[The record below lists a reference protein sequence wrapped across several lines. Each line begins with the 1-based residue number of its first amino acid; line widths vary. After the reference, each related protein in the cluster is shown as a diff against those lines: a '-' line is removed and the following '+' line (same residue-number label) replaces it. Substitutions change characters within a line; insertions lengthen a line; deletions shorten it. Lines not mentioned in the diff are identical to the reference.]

1 MIGALQQRPEIITK
15 LSGQISGMGQMQAIE
30 VLNVK
35 VSCTGRELLELIQRL
50 DSETLSADDLSEEAM
65 RDPTIANAD
74 GQGLSPHTTLRLNL
88 PVSDKML
95 STLGSGGLEGMEEWY
110 FRPDR
115 PRADRG
121 DLPGVAMKPTDG
133 SRKAL
138 ALLRAAGMP
147 KVQIEQLV
155 RSELNRRLERT
166 EAAGTVVE
174 VFFYDTKDRT
184 VVDEKRQVRNI
195 RGAVD
200 FAELGRGLI
209 TLKNKEHESFVIQHL
224 ASSALDFTLGDA
236 LGVPALDQ
244 FRFVFPIVRRF
255 SGKHRAELAQTYLH
269 AAEERAKAFLMP
281 GAGAMM
287 RVQAQLHFD
296 YKDGMRYKAFNGTSR
311 KPAEEELKSL
321 LGGAPLGILTVAMS
335 QCPDSLKVQWN
346 DEISIYVQG
355 TDLTNSLI
363 DRLRAGIRA
372 PSRGASTTTLIKLVK
387 LEKNSQPSTTTI
399 TQRPAAG
406 AAARPASKAL
416 ATVADLEAAIV
427 QGVFG
432 SDQTVMFPANTSKGE
447 AIVWAPQPATTT
459 EAAVPQTTMEQL
471 PAVCPNDGFRDLR
484 EVLSDTALEYTAAV
498 LLQALMN
505 LMTNKSLVLETSDDE
520 SHYLLFSTRKYP
532 AQTKRRRGEGDKGR
546 SEMSDEEPDDD
557 AGRRSAQSGFGGTFR
572 STGGGA
578 GAGAER
584 GRGSRPA

>member
-1 MIGALQQRPEIITK
+1 
-15 LSGQISGMGQMQAIE
+15 MQAIE

-35 VSCTGRELLELIQRL
+35 VSCTGREILELIQQL
-50 DSETLSADDLSEEAM
+50 DPETLSVDALSEEAM

-74 GQGLSPHTTLRLNL
+74 GQGLSPHTTLRLKL

-95 STLGSGGLEGMEEWY
+95 STLGTGGLEGMEEWY

-121 DLPGVAMKPTDG
+121 DLPGVAIKPTDG

-147 KVQIEQLV
+147 KVQVEQLV
-155 RSELNRRLERT
+155 RTELNRRLEHT

-209 TLKNKEHESFVIQHL
+209 TLKNKEHESFVIQYL

-269 AAEERAKAFLMP
+269 VAEERAKAFLMQ

-296 YKDGMRYKAFNGTSR
+296 YKEGMRYKAFNGTSR

-321 LGGAPLGILTVAMS
+321 LGDAPLGILTVAMS

-355 TDLTNSLI
+355 TDLTHSLI

-372 PSRGASTTTLIKLVK
+372 PSRGASTTSLIKFVK
-387 LEKNSQPSTTTI
+387 LEKNTHPSTTTI
-399 TQRPAAG
+399 TQRSAAG

-427 QGVFG
+427 TGVFS
-432 SDQTVMFPANTSKGE
+432 SDQTVMFPAKTSNDA
-447 AIVWAPQPATTT
+447 AIVWASQPATATD
-459 EAAVPQTTMEQL
+459 AAITQTTMEQL
-471 PAVCPNDGFRDLR
+471 PMVCHNDGFRDLR
-484 EVLSDTALEYTAAV
+484 EVLADSALEYTAAV

-505 LMTNKSLVLETSDDE
+505 LMTNKSLVLESSDDE

-532 AQTKRRRGEGDKGR
+532 AQAKRRRGEGDQGG
-546 SEMSDEEPDDD
+546 SEMSEDEPGDEED
-557 AGRRSAQSGFGGTFR
+557 RRSVQPRGFGGNFR
-572 STGGGA
+572 SAGGRAGA
-578 GAGAER
+578 GAGR